1 MDDPKRKQIV
11 DALVDAAIEDKRTG
25 AAYQKAL
32 GSLAM
37 NFSLLHFQLEMFS
50 WDVFDV
56 DHQAGQILTKDLPTS
71 KLIEKL
77 QSCCKRWAIPSE
89 QRTQLS
95 KLLNQIRKAA
105 EERNELLHNLWFIDE
120 GQPAFCY
127 NLARGK
133 GKVHSAPPVSDISD
147 FARLVEMLFI
157 KLVDFKHT
165 ASIRIPSFAAEGHP
179 ESIIPRRP

>member
-1 MDDPKRKQIV
+1 MNDQKRRQIV
-11 DALVDAAIEDKRTG
+11 DALMDAAIGDKGMR

-50 WDVFDV
+50 WEAFKV
-56 DHQAGQILTKDLPTS
+56 DHETGQILTKDLPTS

-77 QSCCKRWAIPSE
+77 QSCCEHRAIPQE

-95 KLLNQIRKAA
+95 KLLKEIKKAA

-127 NLARGK
+127 KRGK
-133 GKVHSAPPVSDISD
+133 GKVLHSAPTVSDISE
-147 FARLVEMLFI
+147 FARSLEVLFI
-157 KLVDFKHT
+157 KLVAFKDT
-165 ASIRIPSFAAEGHP
+165 ASIRIPSFAGIGHP
-179 ESIIPRRP
+179 EQIIPRRR

>member
-1 MDDPKRKQIV
+1 MNDPKRKQIV
-11 DALVDAAIEDKRTG
+11 DALVDAAIGDKGIR

-37 NFSLLHFQLEMFS
+37 NFSLLHFQVEMFS
-50 WDVFDV
+50 WGVFQV
-56 DHQAGQILTKDLPTS
+56 DHQTGQILTKDLPTS

-77 QSCCKRWAIPSE
+77 ESCCKRRAIPPD

-95 KLLNQIRKAA
+95 KLLKQIMKAS

-127 NLARGK
+127 NRKRGK
-133 GKVHSAPPVSDISD
+133 GTVQSAPTVSDIIE
-147 FARLVEMLFI
+147 FARLIEILCI
-157 KLVDFKHT
+157 KLVDFKNET
-165 ASIRIPSFAAEGHP
+165 SITIPSFADEGHP
-179 ESIIPRRP
+179 ERIIPRQP

>member
-1 MDDPKRKQIV
+1 MNDPKRKQIV
-11 DALVDAAIEDKRTG
+11 DALVDAATGDKGTR

-56 DHQAGQILTKDLPTS
+56 DHQTGQILTKDLPTS

-77 QSCCKRWAIPSE
+77 QSCCKRRAIPPE
-89 QRTQLS
+89 QRIQLS
-95 KLLNQIRKAA
+95 KLLDHIKKAA

-120 GQPAFCY
+120 GQAAFCY
-127 NLARGK
+127 NRVRGK
-133 GKVHSAPPVSDISD
+133 GKVHLAPTVSDISE
-147 FARLVEMLFI
+147 FARSLEVLFI
-157 KLVDFKHT
+157 KLVDFKDR

-179 ESIIPRRP
+179 ESIIPRRS